1 MTTSHHEEK
10 ALGPGGDKHLVR
22 RLFRYLRPY
31 RKYALISGLLAFLN
45 APLMLIAPP
54 LTKAAVDLFIVPDTS
69 RPLASYELVLKRGAD
84 FLGLGADPYHGLIFI
99 ALIFLAANLLGFAV
113 QYVHSIVMQVIGQY
127 VMFDL
132 RQEIFGHFQRLPIQF
147 HDRNPV
153 GRLMTRLTSDVD
165 ALNEMFTT
173 GITSVIR
180 NLIAIVYITIW
191 MIYINWRMTLLTF
204 TMLPL
209 IIVLTILC
217 RNGARTA
224 TARIR
229 VLIARINA
237 FLQEHI
243 SGMLIVQLFNREER
257 EKQIFKSINEANRRE
272 GVKSS
277 LYYSS
282 FLPVAEV
289 VGVIGIAL
297 ILWRGGVQ
305 VISGAATLGTL
316 IAFIQLARSFYDPVS
331 EISDK
336 YNVLQAAMAAAE
348 RVFALLDEPLT
359 KISTAKPGDFGES
372 QGKIEFRNV
381 WFAYNDEDW
390 VLKDVSFTA
399 EPGERIAFVGH
410 TGAGKTTITILLLR
424 FYDIQRG
431 QILFDDTDIREYDL
445 TDLRSNFSIVLQD
458 MFIYAGDIASNIR
471 FNNKA
476 ISDDQMMEA
485 ARSVHADD
493 FIKKLPDGYAS
504 QVHERGNGL
513 SVGQKQ
519 LLSFARALAFN
530 PRVLILDEATSSIDT
545 ETEIL
550 IRQAME
556 RLMKGRT
563 SLAVAHRLS
572 TIQSVDKIIVIHKGR
587 VREMGTHQQL
597 LNERGFYWRLYQLQ
611 FAEKGESPR
620 LDEACALMS

>member
-1 MTTSHHEEK
+1 MTASHHEEN
-10 ALGPGGDKHLVR
+10 ALGQSRDKHLVR
-22 RLFRYLRPY
+22 RLLRYLRPY
-31 RKYALISGLLAFLN
+31 RKHAIVSVLLTLLN

-54 LTKAAVDLFIVPDTS
+54 LTKAAVDLFIVPDAS
-69 RPLASYELVLKRGAD
+69 RPLAGYELPLKRAAD
-84 FLGLGADPYHGLIFI
+84 FLALGADPYHGLIFI
-99 ALIFLAANLLGFAV
+99 ALIFLCANLLGFAV
-113 QYVHSIVMQVIGQY
+113 QYMHSIVMQTIGQH

-132 RQEIFGHFQRLPIQF
+132 RQEIFGHFQTLPIQF
-147 HDRNPV
+147 HDRNPI

-173 GITSVIR
+173 GITSVVR
-180 NLIAIVYITIW
+180 NIIAIVYIIIW
-191 MIYINWRMTLLTF
+191 MLYINWQMTLLTF

-217 RNGARTA
+217 RNGARVA
-224 TARIR
+224 TARTR

-243 SGMLIVQLFNREER
+243 SGMLIVQLFNREES
-257 EKQIFKSINEANRRE
+257 EKQIFENINEANRRE

-277 LYYSS
+277 LYYST
-282 FLPVAEV
+282 FRPVAEV

-316 IAFIQLARSFYDPVS
+316 IAFIQLARSFYEPVS
-331 EISDK
+331 DISDK
-336 YNVLQAAMAAAE
+336 YSVLQAAMAAAE
-348 RVFALLDEPLT
+348 RVFALLDEPLPN
-359 KISTAKPGDFGES
+359 ISSANPGDFGAAR
-372 QGKIEFRNV
+372 GKIEFRNV

-390 VLKDVSFTA
+390 VLNDISFVV
-399 EPGERIAFVGH
+399 EPGERVAFVGH
-410 TGAGKTTITILLLR
+410 TGAGKTTITSLLLR

-431 QILFDDTDIREYDL
+431 QILFDDTDIREFNL

-458 MFIYAGDIASNIR
+458 TFIYAGDIASNIR

-485 ARSVHADD
+485 ARHVHADT
-493 FIKKLPDGYAS
+493 FIDRLPDGYAS
-504 QVHERGNGL
+504 QVHERGTGL

-519 LLSFARALAFN
+519 LLSFARALAFD

-550 IRQAME
+550 IREAVE
-556 RLMKGRT
+556 RLMEGRT

-611 FAEKGESPR
+611 FAQKDELPR
-620 LDEACALMS
+620 LEEACASIS